1 VLTQKHLGLSDR
13 VDTVTGSRGPPKVNV
28 QWIGCTRAVH
38 HCLERIQWESK
49 ANVSRGRERHMHVSN
64 TGGCPPK
71 KWQSWSGK
79 MMVNRWLYGDPILR
93 PACTWVWSRDR
104 MEAQR
109 TSTSF
114 IIPNRECG
122 CNRLVFG
129 KSLIEIKWILGQN
142 LQETTMLTWNI
153 GVSCFNVP
161 SGPFNTHGWNHQDQI
176 PTCMPQK
183 AFGPGSGDEI
193 KHYQPAI
200 SKAIVFDSQVPI

>member
-1 VLTQKHLGLSDR
+1 
-13 VDTVTGSRGPPKVNV
+13 
-28 QWIGCTRAVH
+28 
-38 HCLERIQWESK
+38 
-49 ANVSRGRERHMHVSN
+49 
-64 TGGCPPK
+64 
-71 KWQSWSGK
+71 
-79 MMVNRWLYGDPILR
+79 LR

-104 MEAQR
+104 MEAQQ

-183 AFGPGSGDEI
+183 AFGPGSGDELQ
-193 KHYQPAI
+193 HYQPAI

>member
-1 VLTQKHLGLSDR
+1 MNPNEFFTTHLFLFPSNALESLSC
-13 VDTVTGSRGPPKVNV
+13 THTETFGSFGSRRHGHWVPRPAKSQCPMN
-28 QWIGCTRAVH
+28 WLHSSSTSLPR
-38 HCLERIQWESK
+38 EDQWESK

-71 KWQSWSGK
+71 KRQSWSGE
-79 MMVNRWLYGDPILR
+79 MMINRWLYEGPILR

-109 TSTSF
+109 TSISF

-122 CNRLVFG
+122 CNRLFFG

-153 GVSCFNVP
+153 GPRCFL
-161 SGPFNTHGWNHQDQI
+161 F
-176 PTCMPQK
+176 
-183 AFGPGSGDEI
+183 
-193 KHYQPAI
+193 
-200 SKAIVFDSQVPI
+200 